1 MKTCQDFMSYH
12 CVTCKTLSRD
22 LPEKC
27 AMCEFNNGVCIDCV
41 SVTTC
46 VQRPKFALQEKADEE
61 V

>member
-27 AMCEFNNGVCIDCV
+27 AVCVFNNGRCIDCI
-41 SVTTC
+41 SISTC
-46 VQRPKFALQEKADEE
+46 AQRPNFEPYGGSDEE
-61 V
+61 T